1 MMDREPAGDLV
12 PGQLTIRMR
21 KLVNI
26 KSGFLPT
33 LVLAVLA
40 AAMSTAA
47 FAETVLITGSNS
59 GIGLDFAKRYA
70 ARGWLVIA
78 THRRDTIPD
87 TLKELSAKYDN
98 VRVEQMDVTRF
109 DEIDALAAKLQDVP
123 IDVLINNAAIL
134 SAGSLEDPET
144 FTRQIIGTID
154 YSLFDPYMHTNALG
168 PLKITETFLPHLR
181 ASERKTVVA
190 ISSDGGTISVWD
202 ERPGFYFYA
211 ASKIAMNMFMKRSAW
226 DLKKDGIKVVMF
238 HPGFVRTEKTRDLQF
253 EGMIELDESVPGM
266 MKVIDNLTMEDTGKF
281 FKHTGEIQPW

>member
-1 MMDREPAGDLV
+1 MTSRPGKIILQNVLPVMLV
-12 PGQLTIRMR
+12 LLVSTF
-21 KLVNI
+21 VNI
-26 KSGFLPT
+26 AS
-33 LVLAVLA
+33 
-40 AAMSTAA
+40 
-47 FAETVLITGSNS
+47 AESVLITGSNS
-59 GIGLDFAKRYA
+59 GIGLEFAKRYA

-78 THRRDTIPD
+78 THRRDVIPD
-87 TLKELSAKYDN
+87 SLKELSAKYDN
-98 VRVEQMDVTRF
+98 VRVERMDVTKF
-109 DEIDALAAKLQDVP
+109 DEIDALAEKLKDVP

-144 FTRQIIGTID
+144 FTRQIIGSID

-181 ASERKTVVA
+181 ASKLKTVVA

-211 ASKIAMNMFMKRSAW
+211 ASKIALNMFMKRSAW

-281 FKHTGEIQPW
+281 FTHTGEIQPW